1 MTNEKALHD
10 GFNQHC
16 AISPKG
22 ISILVEEAANR
33 LSAILAKE
41 APQTAVTE
49 RVCSGSMTE

>member
-33 LSAILAKE
+33 LSTIE
-41 APQTAVTE
+41 A
-49 RVCSGSMTE
+49 